1 MGKLS
6 ATAVKAATRPGRL
19 GDGDGLFL
27 VIQPGGG
34 KSWMCRVQ
42 KNGNRRDFGLG
53 SASKVSLAT
62 ARERAREIRTWVELG
77 LDPIFERRLHRNR
90 LPIERD
96 GQPRPGRSNLQG
108 ANAVEPNHVVGAG
121 AVQQCPDAGHD
132 QAGP

>member
-77 LDPIFERRLHRNR
+77 LDPIFERRKAVTLGKSRK
-90 LPIERD
+90 
-96 GQPRPGRSNLQG
+96 PRWPTGSRTRPKPHTG
-108 ANAVEPNHVVGAG
+108 VGNSLRRG
-121 AVQQCPDAGHD
+121 ES
-132 QAGP
+132 

>member
-53 SASKVSLAT
+53 SASKVRLAA
-62 ARERAREIRTWVELG
+62 ARKRAGKACLQSRT
-77 LDPIFERRLHRNR
+77 
-90 LPIERD
+90 
-96 GQPRPGRSNLQG
+96 
-108 ANAVEPNHVVGAG
+108 VVHNFTLR
-121 AVQQCPDAGHD
+121 V
-132 QAGP
+132 